1 MNIYYSSHAYQPDRQ
16 ICIYFRVYA
25 CLNMQKFIESG
36 PSQFQQTDLTIRE
49 NINKCLGDLNI

>member
-25 CLNMQKFIESG
+25 CLNIQKFIESG
-36 PSQFQQTDLTIRE
+36 PSQFQQPDLTIRE
-49 NINKCLGDLNI
+49 NINK